1 MENQEKYQAEHVEH
15 KKGAPV
21 VMIVSTIILTL
32 GLIALVVLFYNQK
45 SKMVE
50 MEQVLTEEK
59 DSLANELK
67 MMMYGYDTLKT
78 SNDTLNAQLLR
89 ERNKIQ
95 RLLEI
100 QASNAQL
107 IRKYKAEIS
116 TMRDIMKS
124 YIVQIDSLNTRNQV
138 LTAENTQIKQQI
150 TAVQATNDEL
160 QKTKEELTSKVN
172 IASIIQAKDVVA
184 VALNKKRKETDEL
197 RRLDKVRVCF
207 TLRENLIAAAGNKIV
222 YLRVIRPDQL
232 VITPSPDNLFEVKGE
247 QLIFSAN
254 RAVDYANSDIEM
266 CIFVDNTGDFIAGT
280 YTVEL
285 YLDGEKIGNSS
296 FELKGRS

>member
-1 MENQEKYQAEHVEH
+1 
-15 KKGAPV
+15 
-21 VMIVSTIILTL
+21 MIVSTIILTL
-32 GLIALVVLFYNQK
+32 GLIALVVLYYNQK

-59 DSLANELK
+59 DSLANELR

-78 SNDTLNAQLLR
+78 TNDTLNAEIQR
-89 ERNKIQ
+89 ERTRIQ
-95 RLLEI
+95 KLLEVN
-100 QASNAQL
+100 ASNAQL

-124 YIVQIDSLNTRNQV
+124 YIVQIDSLNTRNQI
-138 LTAENTQIKQQI
+138 LTAENVEIKQQM
-150 TAVQATNDEL
+150 TAVQETNVEL
-160 QKTKEELTSKVN
+160 EKVKEELTSKVTV
-172 IASIIQAKDVVA
+172 ASVIQAKDVVA

-197 RRLDKVRVCF
+197 RNLDKVRVCF
-207 TLRENLIAAAGNKIV
+207 TLRENPIAAAGNKVV
-222 YLRVIRPDQL
+222 YLRVVRPDQL

-266 CIFVDNTGDFIAGT
+266 CIFLDNTGDFIPGT
-280 YTVEL
+280 YNVEL
-285 YLDGEKIGNSS
+285 YLDGEKIGTGA
-296 FELKGRS
+296 FTLKGRG

>member
-45 SKMVE
+45 SKMAE

-95 RLLEI
+95 SLLEL

-107 IRKYKAEIS
+107 IRKYKAEIN
-116 TMRDIMKS
+116 TMREIMKS
-124 YIVQIDSLNTRNQV
+124 YIVQIDSLNTRNQM
-138 LTAENTQIKQQI
+138 LTAENTEIKQQM
-150 TAVQATNDEL
+150 TAVQETNVQLE
-160 QKTKEELTSKVN
+160 KTKEELTSKVS
-172 IASIIQAKDVVA
+172 IASVIQAKDVVA

-207 TLRENLIAAAGNKIV
+207 TLRENPIAEPGNKIV
-222 YLRVIRPDQL
+222 YLRVVRPDQL
-232 VITPSPDNLFEVKGE
+232 VVTPSPDNLFEVKGE

-254 RAVDYANSDIEM
+254 RAVDYANADIEM
-266 CIFVDNTGDFIAGT
+266 CIFLDNTGDFIAGT

-285 YLDGEKIGNSS
+285 YLDGEKIGDGS
-296 FELKGRS
+296 FVLKGRS

>member
-32 GLIALVVLFYNQK
+32 GLIALVVLYYNQK

-78 SNDTLNAQLLR
+78 SNDTLNAELLR

-124 YIVQIDSLNTRNQV
+124 YIVQIDSLNTRNQA
-138 LTAENTQIKQQI
+138 LTAENTEIKQQM
-150 TAVQATNDEL
+150 TAVQETNVQLE
-160 QKTKEELTSKVN
+160 KTKEELTSKVN
-172 IASIIQAKDVVA
+172 IASVIQAKDVVA

-207 TLRENLIAAAGNKIV
+207 TLRENPIASAGNKIV
-222 YLRVIRPDQL
+222 YLRIVRPDQL
-232 VITPSPDNLFEVKGE
+232 VITPSPDNLFEIKGE

-254 RAVDYANSDIEM
+254 RAVDYANADIEM
-266 CIFVDNTGDFIAGT
+266 CIFLDNTGDFIAGT

-285 YLDGEKIGNSS
+285 YLDGEKIGDGS
-296 FELKGRS
+296 FVLKGRA

>member
-32 GLIALVVLFYNQK
+32 GLIALVVLYYSQK
-45 SKMVE
+45 NKMAE

-59 DSLANELK
+59 DSLANELR

-78 SNDTLNAQLLR
+78 SNDTLNAELLR
-89 ERNKIQ
+89 ERNRIQ
-95 RLLEI
+95 KLLEVN
-100 QASNAQL
+100 ASNAQL

-124 YIVQIDSLNTRNQV
+124 YIVQIDSLNTRNQM
-138 LTAENTQIKQQI
+138 LTAENVEIKQQM
-150 TAVQATNDEL
+150 TEVQETNVEL
-160 QKTKEELTSKVN
+160 EKAREELTSKVTV
-172 IASIIQAKDVVA
+172 ASLIQAKDIVA

-197 RRLDKVRVCF
+197 RNLDKVRVCF
-207 TLRENLIAAAGNKIV
+207 TLRENPIASAGNKVV
-222 YLRVIRPDQL
+222 YLRVVRPDQL
-232 VITPSPDNLFEVKGE
+232 VITPSPDNLFEIKGE

-254 RAVDYANSDIEM
+254 RAVDYANADIEM
-266 CIFVDNTGDFIAGT
+266 CIFLDNTGDFIPGT
-280 YTVEL
+280 YNVEL
-285 YLDGEKIGNSS
+285 YLDGEKIGSS
-296 FELKGRS
+296 DFTLKGRG

>member
-32 GLIALVVLFYNQK
+32 GLIALVVLYYNQK

-78 SNDTLNAQLLR
+78 SNDTLNAELLR

-124 YIVQIDSLNTRNQV
+124 YIVQIDSLNTRNQA
-138 LTAENTQIKQQI
+138 LTAENTEIKQQM
-150 TAVQATNDEL
+150 TAVQETNVQLE
-160 QKTKEELTSKVN
+160 KTKDELTSKVN
-172 IASIIQAKDVVA
+172 IASVIQAKDVVA

-207 TLRENLIAAAGNKIV
+207 TLRENPIASAGNKIV
-222 YLRVIRPDQL
+222 YLRVVRPDQL

-247 QLIFSAN
+247 QLIYSAN
-254 RAVDYANSDIEM
+254 RAVDYANADVEM
-266 CIFVDNTGDFIAGT
+266 CIFLDNTGDFIAGT

-285 YLDGEKIGNSS
+285 YLDGEKIGDGS
-296 FELKGRS
+296 FVLKGRA

>member
-32 GLIALVVLFYNQK
+32 GLIALVVLYYNQK

-59 DSLANELK
+59 DSLANELR

-78 SNDTLNAQLLR
+78 SNDTLNAELQR

-207 TLRENLIAAAGNKIV
+207 TLRENPIASAGNKIV
-222 YLRVIRPDQL
+222 YLRVVRPDQL

-266 CIFVDNTGDFIAGT
+266 CIFLDNTGDFIAGT

-285 YLDGEKIGNSS
+285 YLDGEKIGNGS

>member
-21 VMIVSTIILTL
+21 VMIVSTVILTL

-59 DSLANELK
+59 DSLANELR

-78 SNDTLNAQLLR
+78 GNDTLNAELLR
-89 ERNKIQ
+89 ERTKIQ
-95 RLLEI
+95 KLLEVN
-100 QASNAQL
+100 ASNAQL

-124 YIVQIDSLNTRNQV
+124 YIVQIDSLNTRNRI
-138 LTAENTQIKQQI
+138 LTAENVEIRQQM
-150 TAVQATNDEL
+150 TTVQENNVEL
-160 QKTKEELTSKVN
+160 EKVKEELTSKVSV
-172 IASIIQAKDVVA
+172 AEVIQAKDIVA
-184 VALNKKRKETDEL
+184 VALNKKRKETSEL
-197 RRLDKVRVCF
+197 RNLDKIRVCF
-207 TLRENLIAAAGNKIV
+207 TLRENPIAAAGNKIV
-222 YLRVIRPDQL
+222 YLRVVRPDQL
-232 VITPSPDNLFEVKGE
+232 VITPSPDNLFQVKGE

-254 RAVDYANSDIEM
+254 RAVDYANADIEM
-266 CIFVDNTGDFIAGT
+266 CIFLDNTGDFIPGT
-280 YTVEL
+280 YNVEL
-285 YLDGEKIGNSS
+285 YLDGEKIGAGS
-296 FELKGRS
+296 FALKGRG

>member
-32 GLIALVVLFYNQK
+32 GLIALVALFYSQK
-45 SKMVE
+45 SKMAE

-59 DSLANELK
+59 DSLANELR

-78 SNDTLNAQLLR
+78 SNDTLNAELLR
-89 ERNKIQ
+89 ERTRIQ
-95 RLLEI
+95 KLLEVN
-100 QASNAQL
+100 ASNAQL

-124 YIVQIDSLNTRNQV
+124 YIVQIDSLNTRNLI
-138 LTAENTQIKQQI
+138 LTAENVEIRQQM
-150 TAVQATNDEL
+150 TEVQETNVQLE
-160 QKTKEELTSKVN
+160 KAKEELTSKVSV
-172 IASIIQAKDVVA
+172 ASVIQAKDIVS
-184 VALNKKRKETDEL
+184 VALNRKRKETQDL
-197 RRLDKVRVCF
+197 KNLDKVRVCF
-207 TLRENLIAAAGNKIV
+207 TLRENPIAAAGNKIV
-222 YLRVIRPDQL
+222 YLRVVRPDQL

-254 RAVDYANSDIEM
+254 RAVDYANTDIEM
-266 CIFVDNTGDFIAGT
+266 CIFLDNTGDFIPGD
-280 YTVEL
+280 YNVEL
-285 YLDGEKIGNSS
+285 YLDGEKIGLGG
-296 FELKGRS
+296 FTLKGKR

>member
-32 GLIALVVLFYNQK
+32 GLIALVVLYYNQK

-124 YIVQIDSLNTRNQV
+124 YIVQIDSLNTRNQM
-138 LTAENTQIKQQI
+138 LTAENTEIKQQM
-150 TAVQATNDEL
+150 TAVQENNVQLE
-160 QKTKEELTSKVN
+160 KTKDELTSKVN

-207 TLRENLIAAAGNKIV
+207 TLRENPIAEPGNKIV
-222 YLRVIRPDQL
+222 YLRVVRPDQL

-254 RAVDYANSDIEM
+254 RAVDYANADIEM
-266 CIFVDNTGDFIAGT
+266 CIFLDNTGDFIAGT

-285 YLDGEKIGNSS
+285 YLDSEKIGDGS
-296 FELKGRS
+296 FVLKGRG